1 MAQPNILIIQ
11 SDQHRFDCLG
21 TTGNPDVRTPNID
34 AIANDGTTFE
44 QSFCPYPVC
53 TPSRYSF
60 LTGLWVHQHLGWTNH
75 STIPNGMATFPR
87 ILRDAGYRTKAVGKM
102 HLTPTYLDVGFD
114 EMLLAEQNGPGRYE
128 DDYHRYL
135 REEGLCDGVDLV
147 DQEREY
153 RARATQRYWDTF
165 GALVSDL
172 DEDHHSTTWIGDRA
186 VETLDGWEGGGNLL
200 MASFIK
206 PHHPF
211 DPPAPWHEM
220 YDPAALTVLPG
231 WTDRPD
237 PEDVLFSK
245 GYFSHSNLDDRRL
258 RRLMAYYYGSISHI
272 DHHVGRMIDSLRA
285 RGLYDDTL
293 IVFNSDHGEY
303 LGFHHMKGK
312 GNRMYEPLVRVPLI
326 VKWPGQ
332 TREAVRRD
340 DLVNT
345 IDLSPTFLN
354 AAGCDVP
361 DVMSGFDLREET
373 SREVMFAESARGF
386 EVMARSRTHK
396 LLMCE
401 DSDYDRLYDLEN
413 DPLELTNVLRKTEH
427 AEARDALRDNLARW
441 ALFDARTVA
450 HLDEHA
456 PVVSGRPKPDPRG
469 KEWQS
474 MYGYFAGMMER
485 VFEAGRV

>member
-11 SDQHRFDCLG
+11 TDQHRWDCLG
-21 TTGNPDVRTPNID
+21 VTGNPDIRTPNVD
-34 AIANDGTTFE
+34 AIANDGSTFE

-75 STIPNGMATFPR
+75 CTIPNGMATFPR
-87 ILRDAGYRTKAVGKM
+87 ILRSAGYRTKAVGKM

-114 EMLLAEQNGPGRYE
+114 EMVLAEQNGPGRYE

-135 REEGLCDGVDLV
+135 REEGLCDAVDLV

-153 RARATQRYWDTF
+153 RSRAAGRYWDTF
-165 GALVSDL
+165 GSLVSDL
-172 DEDHHSTTWIGDRA
+172 DEAHHSSTWIGDRA
-186 VETLDGWEGGGNLL
+186 VETLDAWEGDGNLL

-211 DPPAPWHEM
+211 DPPAPWDEM
-220 YDPAALTVLPG
+220 YDPAGLTLLPG
-231 WTDRPD
+231 WAERVD

-245 GYFSHSNLDDRRL
+245 GYFPHSALDERKL
-258 RRLMAYYYGSISHI
+258 RRVMAHYYGSISHI

-285 RGLYDDTL
+285 RGLYDKTL

-303 LGFHHMKGK
+303 LGSHHMKGK

-332 TREAVRRD
+332 TREGVRRD

-345 IDLSPTFLN
+345 IDLAPTLLN
-354 AAGCDVP
+354 AAGCEVP
-361 DVMSGFDLREET
+361 DVMPGFDLRKET
-373 SREVMFAESARGF
+373 PREVMFAESGRGF
-386 EVMARSRTHK
+386 EYMARSRTHK

-401 DSDYDRLYDLEN
+401 DSEFDRLYDLEN
-413 DPLELTNVLRKTEH
+413 DPTERTNVFREKAH
-427 AEARDALRDNLARW
+427 AEVRDELRDELMRW

-456 PVVSGRPKPDPRG
+456 PVVAGRPDPDPRG

-474 MYGYFAGMMER
+474 MYDYFAGKMEEA
-485 VFEAGRV
+485 FEAGL